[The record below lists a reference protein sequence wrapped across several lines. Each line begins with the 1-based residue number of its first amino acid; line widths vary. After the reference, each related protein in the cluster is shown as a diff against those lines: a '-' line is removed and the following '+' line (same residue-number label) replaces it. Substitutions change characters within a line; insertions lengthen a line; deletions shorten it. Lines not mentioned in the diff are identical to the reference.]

1 MTMVLSNLRYF
12 LLFLVILLVAVAAE
26 KNYYQVLEV
35 DKDAS
40 LKDIKKGYRRLA
52 LEHHPDRNRG
62 NEKEAEIMFR
72 DISEA
77 YEVLSDK
84 DSRREYDR
92 SFGRGSQRTFQRQ
105 HQRSS
110 RHRDARA
117 QFNDL
122 FQNDE
127 FFKSASE
134 GMEGLFKE
142 IFENGGTK
150 NSDTKKNDAGEGWG
164 SWLSKHAN
172 IQYTSSSN
180 INGRKSHTSYGSGGG
195 SYTSK
200 STRTVIENGKRI
212 TIQSMEK
219 DGNKIEEKYI
229 GEELIERRI
238 NGAIEKQNREKI
250 GAGQEF

>member
-1 MTMVLSNLRYF
+1 MVLSNLRYF
-12 LLFLVILLVAVAAE
+12 LLFLVTLLVAVSAE
-26 KNYYQVLEV
+26 KTYYQLLEV
-35 DKDAS
+35 DQNAN

-62 NEKEAEIMFR
+62 NEKEAEVIFR

-77 YEVLSDK
+77 YEVLSDE

-127 FFKSASE
+127 FFRSASQ
-134 GMEGLFKE
+134 GMEDLFKE
-142 IFENGGTK
+142 TFG
-150 NSDTKKNDAGEGWG
+150 NSGTKKNDAGEGWG

-172 IQYTSSSN
+172 IQYTSSST

-200 STRTVIENGKRI
+200 STRTMIENGKRI
-212 TIQSMEK
+212 TVQSFEK

-238 NGAIEKQNREKI
+238 NGAIDKQI